1 MLNASVMRM
10 LPVNQLIFNIWIRA
24 MLRLL
29 EKVTVKSSLA
39 QTIYL

>member
-1 MLNASVMRM
+1 ASVMRM
-10 LPVNQLIFNIWIRA
+10 LRVNQLIFNIWIRD

-39 QTIYL
+39 QMIYL